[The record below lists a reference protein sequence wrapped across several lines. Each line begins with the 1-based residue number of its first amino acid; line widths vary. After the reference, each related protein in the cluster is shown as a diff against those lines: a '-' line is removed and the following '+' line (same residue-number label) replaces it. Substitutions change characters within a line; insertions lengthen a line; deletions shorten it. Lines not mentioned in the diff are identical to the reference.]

1 MANRDRQTLKNCIKV
16 TLGLGTL
23 LGLGALNGAAN
34 SSHEKNI
41 AKQKAAKKN
50 ELEQELATVRHKIT
64 NLRSG
69 FLGSVINSEEI
80 SRLERRER
88 EIVNQLKNL

>member
-1 MANRDRQTLKNCIKV
+1 MSNYEDMDKQGKAGIGLLA
-16 TLGLGTL
+16 TLGIGIAG
-23 LGLGALNGAAN
+23 GLAN
-34 SSHEKNI
+34 SAHKNNI
-41 AKQKAAKKN
+41 AKQKTAKKN

-69 FLGSVINSEEI
+69 FLGGVINSEEI